1 MDFVIFPEM
10 TLTGFTLNPETYGE
24 DRKNSP
30 SMAFFREEAKKN
42 HVAICY
48 GLPVYEN
55 GIATNHC
62 IILDENGNVTLENGH
77 FKFRDSSEAPAYLE
91 ERRELEETAV
101 EVAFSR
107 WAVIPPENITLQALE
122 ALSVF
127 LSFKRKG

>member
-1 MDFVIFPEM
+1 MRIALGQIDMGFEEKEKAMTLCSRLLAEAKEKQVDFVIFPEM

-55 GIATNHC
+55 ILPQITASFWTRTGISLQIMQKFIPSPSAQRQS
-62 IILDENGNVTLENGH
+62 II
-77 FKFRDSSEAPAYLE
+77 PAVM
-91 ERRELEETAV
+91 RC
-101 EVAFSR
+101 
-107 WAVIPPENITLQALE
+107 
-122 ALSVF
+122 
-127 LSFKRKG
+127 SFAR

>member
-1 MDFVIFPEM
+1 MRIALGQIDMGFEEKEKTMTLCSRLLAEAKEKQVDFVIFPEM

-62 IILDENGNVTLENGH
+62 IILDENGNQLA
-77 FKFRDSSEAPAYLE
+77 D
-91 ERRELEETAV
+91 
-101 EVAFSR
+101 
-107 WAVIPPENITLQALE
+107 
-122 ALSVF
+122 
-127 LSFKRKG
+127 